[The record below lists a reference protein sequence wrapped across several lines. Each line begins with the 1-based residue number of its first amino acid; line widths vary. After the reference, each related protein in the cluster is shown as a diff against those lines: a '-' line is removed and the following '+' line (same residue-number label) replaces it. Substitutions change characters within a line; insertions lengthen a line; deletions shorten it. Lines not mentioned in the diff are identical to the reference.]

1 MKMKQVKKV
10 DSKEGVIYTIDGL
23 KFTSKEMAYEYEFL
37 YNRIALY
44 KTFEALYDVQSE
56 GNNLPTF
63 KNKKIFAIQLNL
75 KINPII
81 QWLINNIGNP
91 IIEIPVHG
99 AINNYEVEE
108 KDFNIIELINRKD
121 KVVTLNE
128 KGEEE
133 NNELNLLIN
142 EIEDVMKH
150 STVLF

>member
-23 KFTSKEMAYEYEFL
+23 KFTSKKMAYEYEFL

-99 AINNYEVEE
+99 AINNYEVEN

-121 KVVTLNE
+121 KIVTLNE